1 MHSLLHGWI
10 VAWFGWLEHWGYA
23 GVFILMAMES
33 SIFPVPSEVVM
44 APAAFWAAQGKM
56 DFWGVVVVGTLG
68 SYFGSLVTYLVSRS
82 LGLPVIHHLSKRYG
96 KLLFL
101 SEEKLRQ
108 AEAWVLRHG
117 VVGIFIARLLP
128 VVRHLISIPAG
139 VFRMPLGPFSAAT
152 LVGSSLWCFVLSWF
166 GREVI
171 GGSPELLQSPE
182 QLIAVM
188 KAKVIWIV
196 AGVALFGALYA
207 VMVWMRSRAVTARA
221 PKSRAS

>member
-1 MHSLLHGWI
+1 MLHSALHGWL
-10 VAWFGWLEHWGYA
+10 VTWFAWVEHWGYA
-23 GVFILMAMES
+23 GVFFLMAMES
-33 SIFPVPSEVVM
+33 SIFPVPSEIVM

-68 SYFGSLVTYLVSRS
+68 SYFGSLATYLVSRS
-82 LGLPVIHHLSKRYG
+82 LGLPMIHHLSKRYG

-101 SEEKLRQ
+101 SGEKLRQ
-108 AEAWVLRHG
+108 GEAWVERHG
-117 VVGIFIARLLP
+117 IVGIFVARLLP
-128 VVRHLISIPAG
+128 VIRHLIGIPAG

-152 LVGSSLWCFVLSWF
+152 LVGAGLWCFVLSWF

-171 GGSPELLQSPE
+171 GNSPELLQSPE

-196 AGVALFGALYA
+196 AGVAVFGALYGIMA
-207 VMVWMRSRAVTARA
+207 WMR
-221 PKSRAS
+221 KSPVS